1 MTKTLSRVPQ
11 QTTVLRGDVVMHHLR
26 ESMLHLIELT
36 VTTLP
41 YDVFNAIDTAY
52 HRERSSGLPSLALSM
67 MRANAIAAMQY
78 RSPMCE
84 DTGVAT
90 FYVRC
95 GNSCD
100 RKSILSAIYDAVSE
114 ATAKGLLRQSCID
127 SVTGESSPNNIG
139 AGFPIVHFED
149 NGTDEEIEVRLLLKG
164 AGSENQS
171 RQYSLP
177 CELEGVG
184 LAERN
189 LNGVLKCILHSVY
202 MAQGFGCS
210 PGFLGVCI
218 GGERA
223 SGYEWAKRQLLR
235 ALNDENA
242 DERLRELERNAL
254 KLANEL
260 GIGPLGFGG
269 ECTLLSCKIG
279 KLHRHPASFFVSVA
293 YMCWAYRRHGVV
305 IDARSGEIKRMLYE
319 PSRFEAPAELIIPH
333 SVKELSTPLSDV
345 DVKGLK
351 VGDVVKV
358 SGEIFTG
365 RDRVHM
371 RLARS
376 EAPVDMRGGIIY
388 HCGPLAVRE
397 GDEWKIL
404 AAGPTTS
411 IRHEPYQACVI
422 EKHGLRAVIGKG
434 GMGEKTRKALSE
446 HGAVYLHAIGGAAK
460 LYADCVEA
468 VEGVWWLDEFGSVEA
483 MWKLRVKDFIAVVTM
498 DAYGNSLHEKVRN
511 HSYEKLKCIASS
523 LTQNEANQ

>member
-1 MTKTLSRVPQ
+1 MR
-11 QTTVLRGDVVMHHLR
+11 HFR
-26 ESMLHLIELT
+26 ESMLRLIELT

-41 YDVFNAIDTAY
+41 YDVFNAIDSAY
-52 HRERSSGLPSLALSM
+52 RKESSFGLPSLALSM

-84 DTGVAT
+84 DTGMAT

-100 RKSILSAIYDAVSE
+100 RRSILTAIHEAVSE
-114 ATAKGLLRQSCID
+114 ATANGLLRQSCID

-139 AGFPIVHFED
+139 IGFPIVHFED
-149 NGTDEEIEVRLLLKG
+149 GENEDEIEVRLLLKG

-235 ALNDENA
+235 TLDDENE
-242 DERLRELERNAL
+242 DERLREIELNAL

-269 ECTLLSCKIG
+269 ECTLLSCKVG

-293 YMCWAYRRHGVV
+293 YMCWAYRRHGIV
-305 IDARSGEIKRMLYE
+305 IDVKSGEIKRMLYK
-319 PSRFEAPAELIIPH
+319 PTRFEAPVEFVIP
-333 SVKELSTPLSDV
+333 SDVKELSTPLSEA
-345 DVKGLK
+345 DVKGLR

-371 RLARS
+371 HLSRS
-376 EAPVDMRGGIIY
+376 DPPVDMRGGIIY
-388 HCGPLAVRE
+388 HCGPLAVKE

-422 EKHGLRAVIGKG
+422 KRHGLRAVIGKG
-434 GMGEKTRKALSE
+434 GMGERTKRALSE

-468 VEGVWWLDEFGSVEA
+468 VEGVWWLEEFGTVEA

-498 DAYGNSLHEKVRN
+498 DAHGNSLHENVKA
-511 HSYEKLKCIASS
+511 HSYERLKCIASS
-523 LTQNEANQ
+523 LTQGGATQ